1 LGFGEEKLN
10 LPTKNTESEIEQL
23 SEGLLQNSVI
33 EVNTLKFGSL
43 DERKDPKTLKE
54 TLIEILKHSS
64 AASAAVTEVASEGAL
79 ERVVDAAGL
88 AQRLASFLMRRDIRE
103 SLGRVFKLVVS
114 LKIGARNHL
123 TLMNR
128 GDLSNEQWETLKPLL
143 PPLKPRTGKP
153 NHDHRQVVN
162 GILWILRTGSP
173 WRDLPERYGKWQ
185 SVATR
190 FYRWQKANIW
200 QQVLKRLQADAD
212 RQGKLDWE
220 VHYVDG
226 TVIRAHQHA
235 AGGKKGAKSRR
246 N

>member
-1 LGFGEEKLN
+1 LLKVACWLDSVDPN
-10 LPTKNTESEIEQL
+10 PAKK
-23 SEGLLQNSVI
+23 GLKYWCQDETRI
-33 EVNTLKFGSL
+33 GLKTI
-43 DERKDPKTLKE
+43 ERKKITARGVKPIGLVQWNFKAYYLYG
-54 TLIEILKHSS
+54 
-64 AASAAVTEVASEGAL
+64 AVAPQTGENFWL
-79 ERVVDAAGL
+79 EFSHLDG
-88 AQRLASFLMRRDIRE
+88 QCFQIFLDN
-103 SLGRVFKLVVS
+103 LGRVFKLVVS